1 MDPQSSIPLAHGLA
15 AGEQQIVH
23 RIDSGDFDVLR
34 FEFEPKPSP
43 HRQHR
48 NRSCYQNR
56 QYRPRECIVQRGEY
70 SSGGLQSVK

>member
-1 MDPQSSIPLAHGLA
+1 MPLVCRRVRSLPVEHLFSRHVGGGGRQKSRTFN
-15 AGEQQIVH
+15 AG
-23 RIDSGDFDVLR
+23 
-34 FEFEPKPSP
+34 P
-43 HRQHR
+43 HR